1 MKFVEI
7 DYGEGVTLK
16 GYLFEKS
23 PSLPNMDS
31 RPIVVVCPGGGY
43 EHCSDREADPIAL
56 YFAGQGFNTF
66 VFRYS
71 VHEKAAF
78 PQPLVELSR
87 AVKDIRA
94 NGEKWDIATDRIAVF
109 GFSAGAHLAAS
120 LGTLWN
126 LPEVQEKSG
135 CVGEENRP
143 NALVLGYPVT
153 NSRSWMASHIDRL
166 VGDRDREQT
175 IHLLNTDEQVGPHTP
190 PAFIFHTYFDQV
202 VAVEDSLCF
211 ANAMAK
217 NNLPFELHIFTN
229 GKHGMSLGNEL
240 VDFNEPEA
248 AEWSGFAANWLWKLF
263 GRPDKQPLTLD
274 ADRKH
279 PVETVK

>member
-23 PSLPNMDS
+23 PALPNMDS

-43 EHCSDREADPIAL
+43 QQCSDREADPIAL

-71 VHEKAAF
+71 LHEKAAF
-78 PQPLVELSR
+78 PRPLVELSR

-94 NGEKWDIATDRIAVF
+94 NGEKWDIATDRIAVC

-135 CVGEENRP
+135 CTGEENRP
-143 NALVLGYPVT
+143 NALVLGYPVINT
-153 NSRSWMASHIDRL
+153 RSWMAPHVQRL
-166 VGDRDREQT
+166 AGDRDIDQA
-175 IHLLNTDEQVGPHTP
+175 IALLDTEKNVGPHTP
-190 PAFIFHTYFDQV
+190 PAFIMHTYCDSV
-202 VAVEDSLCF
+202 VAVEDSLVF
-211 ANAMAK
+211 ANAMAA
-217 NNLPFELHIFTN
+217 NDRPFELHIFTN
-229 GKHGMSLGNEL
+229 GEHGISVGDKR
-240 VDFNEPEA
+240 VGSNEPEA
-248 AEWSGFAANWLWKLF
+248 SKWCDMACDWLWKLF
-263 GRPDKQPLTLD
+263 GRDDRMPLRFGEG
-274 ADRKH
+274 RKH
-279 PVETVK
+279 PEN